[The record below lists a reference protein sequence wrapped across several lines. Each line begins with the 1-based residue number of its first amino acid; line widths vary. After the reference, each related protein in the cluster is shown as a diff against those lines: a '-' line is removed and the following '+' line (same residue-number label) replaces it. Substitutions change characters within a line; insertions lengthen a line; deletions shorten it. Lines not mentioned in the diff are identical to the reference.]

1 METGRC
7 RCGFLHYEYDTDVSE
22 PEYGLRKQR
31 HGRNSGCGKDEGTTR
46 EVEMYNYE
54 KFFDAIHAA
63 NTDGADKD
71 NTAGGD
77 KGTSFKPFRWIR
89 ENVFGYRDGY
99 EKYPA
104 DNNGVINEVTAN
116 TSKGLRGPECRLL

>member
-1 METGRC
+1 
-7 RCGFLHYEYDTDVSE
+7 
-22 PEYGLRKQR
+22 
-31 HGRNSGCGKDEGTTR
+31 
-46 EVEMYNYE
+46 MYNYE

-77 KGTSFKPFRWIR
+77 KDTSFKPFRGIR

-99 EKYPA
+99 EKYSA
-104 DNNGVINEVTAN
+104 DNNGVNTEVTAN